1 MSNTNGPFVLAR
13 TAAYFREEILVNM
26 YYNIAVKTEIC
37 CCEFNLSIKW
47 ENVADTNNPERFQKF
62 QAFLFIIKAYMFFIK
77 SNVFYRSIGWNLKS
91 RVAIIYYSLNVYA
104 RYGNCPK
111 KIHLSWRKVCQR
123 YWLCPYGLNKYKT
136 YFVDELNFLFVVKW
150 ILTRTTWVL

>member
-13 TAAYFREEILVNM
+13 TATHFREEILASM
-26 YYNIAVKTEIC
+26 YYNIAVKTDIC

-62 QAFLFIIKAYMFFIK
+62 QALKLHVFYK
-77 SNVFYRSIGWNLKS
+77 SNVLYRSIGWYLKNC
-91 RVAIIYYSLNVYA
+91 VAIIYYSLNVYA
-104 RYGNCPK
+104 RYGTCPN

-123 YWLCPYGLNKYKT
+123 YWLCPDGLNKYKT